1 MAKRFNITGTCIPDR
16 HYMVDASARLKQII
30 EMIENGDYF
39 TINRPRQ
46 YGKTTTM
53 FLLDNVLSED
63 DSFTVLRISFEGVG
77 GIVFENEQNFCEML
91 IKMLEKEFDYAKQHV
106 TRDFISNLRK
116 SVFNLE
122 ELSELITAVVKQQT
136 KQLVLMIDEVDSSSN
151 NDLFVRFIGMLRDK
165 FLKRNEGR
173 DHTFQSVILAGV
185 HDVKT
190 LKMKI
195 GSGTDQKHNSPWDIA
210 ADFEVDMSFDSNEI
224 AEMLKDY
231 KQDKKVEIDTALLGK
246 QIHYFTSGY
255 PFLVSRLCKTMDE
268 KILPQ
273 KEEHSLKTKDLEKAV
288 NILLKDAE
296 STNFQS
302 LIKNLEDNPEL
313 YDLVERI
320 LLVGERRDFNRD
332 NKWLNYGAIHGI
344 LASENGKTKIHNRIY
359 EERIYNYMVSNLLYK
374 GRINRGLDR
383 YNFSNDFFE
392 NDGLNMEKVLL
403 RFQAFMKEQF
413 SAKDDKF
420 IERHGRLV
428 F

>member
-1 MAKRFNITGTCIPDR
+1 
-16 HYMVDASARLKQII
+16 
-30 EMIENGDYF
+30 
-39 TINRPRQ
+39 
-46 YGKTTTM
+46 
-53 FLLDNVLSED
+53 
-63 DSFTVLRISFEGVG
+63 
-77 GIVFENEQNFCEML
+77 
-91 IKMLEKEFDYAKQHV
+91 
-106 TRDFISNLRK
+106 
-116 SVFNLE
+116 LE